1 MITGNWELER
11 KLTDD
16 MGPLLKLMGR
26 PSWQSNIINKANET
40 FQVTVMKITN
50 EDKKQCHIVEKSV
63 CIFLDSKI
71 LKWVEKF
78 ARTISKDI
86 DYTRVRYK
94 HRFIDTQGKVF
105 MGDDEKHLGDCEVQV
120 FVHSPTV
127 SIPFDHFVL
136 VWDMIPSKRGK
147 LIVIHWVDKNDILN
161 VRMKFTKGNTSEEA
175 TKRYVRQNVDTPD
188 SEISDQFRQYGTNE
202 VTVL

>member
-105 MGDDEKHLGDCEVQV
+105 MGDDEKHLY
-120 FVHSPTV
+120 FHYS
-127 SIPFDHFVL
+127 HFHYSHFHEL
-136 VWDMIPSKRGK
+136 HFRD
-147 LIVIHWVDKNDILN
+147 LHFH
-161 VRMKFTKGNTSEEA
+161 VRRLQIG
-175 TKRYVRQNVDTPD
+175 Y
-188 SEISDQFRQYGTNE
+188 
-202 VTVL
+202 L